1 MDDTLHVSLPS
12 QPATS
17 TKRSIVANLAKV
29 YDPLGLVSPAI
40 LEGKQ
45 NYREASEMKLIWDI
59 PIPEGIAKR
68 WLRWKKNAPN
78 DVYFPRS
85 LVQYHKPID
94 NIKLHAFGDASN
106 HGVCAVVH
114 AVVTQ
119 ASGVT
124 QGLITAK
131 SCLAEK
137 YLTIPRLEL
146 VSGHMAV
153 DLSTNVGAALE
164 GFNMTEDIQ
173 CWLDS
178 TVALHWLNDDGEYR
192 QLVANRVKKIQSHP
206 DTQWRHV
213 PASGNPVDLGS
224 RCGNVNEAELWWN
237 GPPWLFDPS
246 QWLANI
252 VTMATDDSD
261 AGRKVQRELF
271 ALGVET
277 NHDFDTVL
285 KKFGLRKAM
294 RICA

>member
-1 MDDTLHVSLPS
+1 MIFP
-12 QPATS
+12 
-17 TKRSIVANLAKV
+17 I
-29 YDPLGLVSPAI
+29 
-40 LEGKQ
+40 
-45 NYREASEMKLIWDI
+45 REFRRQIKKCLIWDI
-59 PIPEGIAKR
+59 PIPEGIAKQ
-68 WLRWKKNAPN
+68 WLRWEKNAPN
-78 DVYFPRS
+78 DVYFPLS

-119 ASGVT
+119 ASVVT

-178 TVALHWLNDDGEYR
+178 TVY
-192 QLVANRVKKIQSHP
+192 
-206 DTQWRHV
+206 
-213 PASGNPVDLGS
+213 
-224 RCGNVNEAELWWN
+224 
-237 GPPWLFDPS
+237 
-246 QWLANI
+246 
-252 VTMATDDSD
+252 
-261 AGRKVQRELF
+261 
-271 ALGVET
+271 
-277 NHDFDTVL
+277 HDFETVF

-294 RICA
+294 GICA

>member
-114 AVVTQ
+114 AVATQ

-146 VSGHMAV
+146 VSAHMTATWQ
-153 DLSTNVGAALE
+153 STCLQMWG
-164 GFNMTEDIQ
+164 Q
-173 CWLDS
+173 
-178 TVALHWLNDDGEYR
+178 HW
-192 QLVANRVKKIQSHP
+192 
-206 DTQWRHV
+206 
-213 PASGNPVDLGS
+213 
-224 RCGNVNEAELWWN
+224 
-237 GPPWLFDPS
+237 
-246 QWLANI
+246 
-252 VTMATDDSD
+252 
-261 AGRKVQRELF
+261 KVS
-271 ALGVET
+271 
-277 NHDFDTVL
+277 
-285 KKFGLRKAM
+285 
-294 RICA
+294 I